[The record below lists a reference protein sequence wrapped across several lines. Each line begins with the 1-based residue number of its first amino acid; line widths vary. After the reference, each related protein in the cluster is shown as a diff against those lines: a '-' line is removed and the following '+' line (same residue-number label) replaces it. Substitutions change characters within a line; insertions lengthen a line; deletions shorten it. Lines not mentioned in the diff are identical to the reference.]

1 MSIVDD
7 LRWGG
12 VIQPQ
17 SLELRFPEK
26 NKDSSVFMRYSL
38 EDVFE
43 TISQD
48 DITNT
53 HKSLS

>member
-1 MSIVDD
+1 MIYG
-7 LRWGG
+7 GG

-17 SLELRFPEK
+17 SLGLRFPEK